1 MNNEPA
7 HTEIA
12 EDDNEAATKGFVRS
26 QLRSVESNL
35 RVEIEGVDRRLMRV
49 EDDVKDLK
57 KEVKST
63 RDATNRVLDIVQ
75 SIDKNTRGLPAK
87 VERLH

>member
-1 MNNEPA
+1 M
-7 HTEIA
+7 
-12 EDDNEAATKGFVRS
+12 RS

-35 RVEIEGVDRRLMRV
+35 RVEIEGMDRRLMRV

-63 RDATNRVLDIVQ
+63 RDTTNRVLDIVQ

-87 VERLH
+87 VERLHRAVFPHR